1 MGEAVTGQHR
11 KYVREGQET
20 IEAKSN
26 LYPKVRQENMEKA
39 ACSDLQRIYRGHLG
53 RKVARRWAMKKT
65 EMEAYHAL
73 VVASTITAQRVRRER
88 EKERESIY

>member
-1 MGEAVTGQHR
+1 MGEAITGQHR
-11 KYVREGQET
+11 KAVREGQERQ
-20 IEAKSN
+20 EAKKD

-53 RKVARRWAMKKT
+53 RKVARRWAMKKA

-73 VVASTITAQRVRRER
+73 IVASCITAQRVRER
-88 EKERESIY
+88 ENKERH